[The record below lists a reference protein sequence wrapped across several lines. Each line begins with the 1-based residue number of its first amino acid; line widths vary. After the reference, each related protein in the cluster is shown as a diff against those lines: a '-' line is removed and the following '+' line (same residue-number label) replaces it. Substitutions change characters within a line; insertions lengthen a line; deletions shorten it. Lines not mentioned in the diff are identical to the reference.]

1 MTDLTPLAATAGHLA
16 RPAGPAPWPA
26 QIVIHEWHG
35 LDDQTRRIADRFA
48 GDGYLSFAPDLFHG
62 EQAPPGDSAAAM
74 RLVGKYS
81 PSAIADLAGVGDA
94 LRTHPDAT
102 GKLGAVGFCY
112 GGRMALAL
120 ALSRPVDA
128 VCTFY
133 GGGMQQLFE
142 QLERIKC
149 PVLGLFGDHDASIPI
164 GTIEEFDRLLDQA
177 GVEHEVKVY
186 PGAGHGFFR
195 DSDLTAYRPEAAQD
209 AWQKATGFFSQHLKA

>member
-1 MTDLTPLAATAGHLA
+1 MTDQLPLAANSGHLA

-26 QIVIHEWHG
+26 LVVIHEWLG

-48 GDGYLSFAPDLFHG
+48 AEGYLSFAPDLFHG
-62 EQAPPGDSAAAM
+62 EQAPPGDREAAM
-74 RLVGKYS
+74 RLVGKYA
-81 PSAIADLAGVGDA
+81 PSAIADLAGVCDA
-94 LRTHPDAT
+94 LATHADAT

-120 ALSRPVDA
+120 AVSHPLDA

-133 GGGMQQLFE
+133 GGGMQQMFD

-149 PVLGLFGDHDASIPI
+149 PVLGLFGDQDVSIPT
-164 GTIEEFDRLLDQA
+164 GTIEEFDRLLDRA
-177 GVEHEVKVY
+177 GVEHEVTVY
-186 PGAGHGFFR
+186 PAAGHGFFR

-209 AWQKATGFFSQHLKA
+209 AWQKATGFFSRHLKS